1 MIGALNLTSSRI
13 LPSGDLFMFD
23 CLGYYALIGD
33 FLARNRPTPILH
45 LFADMAPG
53 NAVRRIIVGWI
64 RR

>member
-1 MIGALNLTSSRI
+1 
-13 LPSGDLFMFD
+13 MFD